1 MQNIEQQVKDTYYKA
16 YKDALEKDLNEDKFD
31 WVCKLHS
38 EIVIRLCKIVPRRA
52 DIHDQ
57 IAENMDPV
65 LFRQMLENKCYKPED
80 FVKLVNY
87 VFDWIK
93 KLCAPARDDEVDRSL
108 QALYTSMQ
116 GGATLGKLVP
126 QFIFGVHQHLDHIQE
141 DMAQHNDKVEEL
153 KKVLYK
159 Q

>member
-1 MQNIEQQVKDTYYKA
+1 MQKQIKDTFYQS
-16 YKDALEKDLNEDKFD
+16 YKDALEQELNEDKFD

-38 EIVIRLCKIVPRRA
+38 EIVIRLCKIVPRRT

-65 LFRQMLENKCYKPED
+65 LFRQMLENKCYKSED
-80 FVKLVNY
+80 FVKLINY

-93 KLCAPARDDEVDRSL
+93 KICSPARDVEVDRSL
-108 QALYTSMQ
+108 HELYESMK

-126 QFIFGVHQHLDHIQE
+126 QFIFSVHQHLDNVDE
-141 DMAQHNDKVEEL
+141 DMNSDKAKEL
-153 KKVLYK
+153 KKLLYK
-159 Q
+159 

>member
-1 MQNIEQQVKDTYYKA
+1 MQQQVKDTYYKA
-16 YKDALEKDLNEDKFD
+16 YKDALEKDLNEDKFG

-38 EIVIRLCKIVPRRA
+38 EIVIRLCKIVPRRT
-52 DIHDQ
+52 DIHDK
-57 IAENMDPV
+57 IAENIDPV

-93 KLCAPARDDEVDRSL
+93 KLCAPARDEEVDRSL
-108 QALYTSMQ
+108 KALYSSMQ
-116 GGATLGKLVP
+116 GGDTLGKLVP
-126 QFIFGVHQHLDHIQE
+126 HFIFSVHQQLDHIEE
-141 DMAQHNDKVEEL
+141 DMVQHKDKVDEL

>member
-1 MQNIEQQVKDTYYKA
+1 MQQQVKDTYYKA

-38 EIVIRLCKIVPRRA
+38 EIVIRLCKIVPRRT

-87 VFDWIK
+87 VFLWIK
-93 KLCAPARDDEVDRSL
+93 KLCSPARDEEVDRSL
-108 QALYTSMQ
+108 QALYSSMQ
-116 GGATLGKLVP
+116 GGDTLGKLVP
-126 QFIFGVHQHLDHIQE
+126 HFIFGVHEHLDHIEE
-141 DMAQHNDKVEEL
+141 DMAQHKDKVDEL

>member
-1 MQNIEQQVKDTYYKA
+1 MQQIEQQVKDTYYKA

-38 EIVIRLCKIVPRRA
+38 EIVIRLCKIVPRRS

-65 LFRQMLENKCYKPED
+65 LFRQMLENKCYKPDD

-93 KLCAPARDDEVDRSL
+93 KLCAPARDEEVDRSL
-108 QALYTSMQ
+108 QELYTSMKE
-116 GGATLGKLVP
+116 GATLGKLVP
-126 QFIFGVHQHLDHIQE
+126 QFIFGVHNQLDNIQG
-141 DMAQHNDKVEEL
+141 DMDQQKDKINEL